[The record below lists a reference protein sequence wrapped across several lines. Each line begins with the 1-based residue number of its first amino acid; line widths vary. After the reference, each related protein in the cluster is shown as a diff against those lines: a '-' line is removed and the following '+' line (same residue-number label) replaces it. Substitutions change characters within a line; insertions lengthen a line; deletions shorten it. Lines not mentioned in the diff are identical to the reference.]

1 MAIDETI
8 IDALQR
14 SKIEFA
20 GNATTLAD
28 TLFLKFSIQS
38 RISIVVTAAF
48 NVFASAAVV
57 VTVLYDSWRVASL
70 RVPRRKLDFFTKI
83 PTAHIFSN
91 ALALATM
98 TQGSIFISVQ
108 TMNLQ
113 DVLTNNCSVY
123 SQITWTAAWLVGYTI
138 LIFSSEAAIRSFN
151 PACSAS
157 PCKSYAS
164 VNWILV
170 VVFSVLTWIPSYLRP
185 VTMSICTADLTQ
197 WVEPWSDIG
206 TGLASSLILFY
217 IVNAVVLLFRLRRT
231 EKLCFEQRIATRNQV
246 YYLFVNSAIFAF
258 TLPFWIQATTSHAT
272 NAAAMI
278 MSIAINLFGIVNG
291 VLFLLLRAT
300 GQNLI
305 TRSAN
310 PVWFMKPPR
319 RYTDSTEMAVAQ
331 QMIMPVGLERN
342 NSIVKRGDFSSGRFG
357 QRREPEQPD
366 RGRRR
371 NSIPEAV
378 FPDGRSSMERLT
390 AGIQSRESFLSLST
404 TSRDRSSGLSS
415 IVPMTDIDDFI
426 LLPPQ
431 PYFSHRRRSSDIS
444 AATVQIGL
452 CLSSIPVPLPAQQ
465 AHNSSKVTH
474 IPVDPP
480 ETLTSAR
487 FSGPKKTSTDGSSA
501 SLDSSLPIHPLQV
514 NPPSLKW
521 SLEDVSAPTYT
532 TNERSDSTLD
542 PPPLALESV
551 PNRASQR
558 LTDLRASYETN
569 SSRSKL
575 QGGLPSNPKS
585 SQAVPRRGRNDSAW
599 PLPERFSLL
608 PDKTY
613 SQIPWI

>member
-70 RVPRRKLDFFTKI
+70 RVPR
-83 PTAHIFSN
+83 
-91 ALALATM
+91 
-98 TQGSIFISVQ
+98 
-108 TMNLQ
+108 
-113 DVLTNNCSVY
+113 SVY

-231 EKLCFEQRIATRNQV
+231 EKLCFEQRIATRNQ
-246 YYLFVNSAIFAF
+246 AF

-569 SSRSKL
+569 SSGAEEGK
-575 QGGLPSNPKS
+575 K
-585 SQAVPRRGRNDSAW
+585 
-599 PLPERFSLL
+599 
-608 PDKTY
+608 
-613 SQIPWI
+613 